1 MNIKVNENCP
11 THLQKANTSN
21 KMVKFY
27 KFNLSSVIP
36 YAKPNHTRQSKS
48 IEGSKLLKIDAL
60 PTNLLKNIKIEY
72 SKDNKLLEK
81 LFQMKNMVKIKKKS
95 FI

>member
-1 MNIKVNENCP
+1 MKIDENCP
-11 THLQKANTSN
+11 NPLN
-21 KMVKFY
+21 KENSGSKIIKIY
-27 KFNLSSVIP
+27 NFNLSSVNP
-36 YAKPNHTRQSKS
+36 YAKPLKIPHSKPV
-48 IEGSKLLKIDAL
+48 EGYKLLKIEAI
-60 PTNLLKNIKIEY
+60 PPNLKKSIKIEY

>member
-1 MNIKVNENCP
+1 MKIDENRP
-11 THLQKANTSN
+11 NPFHKENSGN
-21 KMVKFY
+21 KMIKIY
-27 KFNLSSVIP
+27 NFNLSSVNT
-36 YAKPNHTRQSKS
+36 YAKPCKLPHSKPVEGYKLFK
-48 IEGSKLLKIDAL
+48 IEAIPSNLK
-60 PTNLLKNIKIEY
+60 KSIKIEY